1 MFMQEMEYI
10 AVDIP
15 HFVIILFYFSVLITQ
30 NQIHYIYDIGKEHG
44 YYFF

>member
-15 HFVIILFYFSVLITQ
+15 HFMIILFYFSVLITQ
-30 NQIHYIYDIGKEHG
+30 NQSCTATLLLA
-44 YYFF
+44 

>member
-15 HFVIILFYFSVLITQ
+15 HFVISLFIYTMLIIQ
-30 NQIHYIYDIGKEHG
+30 NQSYTIGLSPM
-44 YYFF
+44 

>member
-15 HFVIILFYFSVLITQ
+15 HFVIILFSYIMLIIQ
-30 NQIHYIYDIGKEHG
+30 NQSCTATLLLV
-44 YYFF
+44 